1 MSNAS
6 LRKQKKSEKVPELQP
21 PGVLGSKIH
30 SAENPKCIKLPRPGL
45 HPQELFEDGRRDAHD
60 TQQTPPLQARL
71 VLHDLATSGLGQ
83 KVSQLGG
90 KMTRSWA

>member
-30 SAENPKCIKLPRPGL
+30 SAENPKCVHKCIKLSK
-45 HPQELFEDGRRDAHD
+45 
-60 TQQTPPLQARL
+60 AR
-71 VLHDLATSGLGQ
+71 ATSARTL
-83 KVSQLGG
+83 
-90 KMTRSWA
+90 